1 MQKLISKTKEAYLAQ
16 NFFIFYFFIY
26 FNKIKPSS
34 ENLEL
39 KEQNLSRLVKQR
51 AK

>member
-16 NFFIFYFFIY
+16 KHFYFD
-26 FNKIKPSS
+26 KIKLGSK
-34 ENLEL
+34 NFKL
-39 KEQNLSRLVKQR
+39 KEHNLNRLVNPM

>member
-16 NFFIFYFFIY
+16 KLLYFD
-26 FNKIKPSS
+26 KIKPSS
-34 ENLEL
+34 KIFKL
-39 KEQNLSRLVKQR
+39 KEHNLNRLVNPM